1 MPREIPAYRV
11 LIAGTIVFIVG
22 LFVFSVIF
30 QAFLVFQEFQT
41 QLIATEQVSADDPT
55 LLLLGLIPW
64 GLGIFYISLIGTII
78 YFLLKG
84 AGRQKP
90 PPIDWRR

>member
-1 MPREIPAYRV
+1 MPREIQAYRV

-41 QLIATEQVSADDPT
+41 QLIDTEQVAADDPT
-55 LLLLGLIPW
+55 LILLGLIPW
-64 GLGIFYISLIGTII
+64 GLGLFYISLIGTII

-84 AGRQKP
+84 SGRQKP